1 MAKKVEIKE
10 IEPIEPTKLD
20 EIAEKSPPRSDARL
34 QNIKHWRVGRI
45 FWGLLLVLIGGLILA
60 SNYGL
65 VSVDW
70 FNLWRLWPLFI
81 VAIGLSVLTFK
92 GWTGRLLSVAF
103 VVLALS
109 AVTYVLV
116 YAPQDTRQTSAYDI
130 TSQKIDSA
138 TTAEIN
144 LKTGLGQLDIN
155 TADQVAV
162 AQTHLESNISNLTND
177 TTLIGT
183 NQITNINTDATSGW
197 PVGNVENQLNLN
209 VTRSLPIRLSLNIG
223 ASNIT
228 ADLTLARLQNLD
240 IKSGA
245 TKSDIKLGDSED
257 LTTVSLDSG
266 ASSFLIRV
274 PVSSGVSVKL
284 DGVTSNHLD
293 GLIKKGNT
301 YESANYE
308 SATKKINIVGRLG
321 LASFTLERY

>member
-10 IEPIEPTKLD
+10 IESIEPTKLD
-20 EIAEKSPPRSDARL
+20 KIAEKSQPRSDGGR
-34 QNIKHWRVGRI
+34 QNTRHWKVGRI

-81 VAIGLSVLTFK
+81 VAFGLSILTFR
-92 GWTGRLLSVAF
+92 GWSGQLLSVVF
-103 VVLALS
+103 VVLSLG
-109 AVTYVLV
+109 AVTYALV
-116 YAPQDTRQTSAYDI
+116 YAPQDTRQTSTYNI

-162 AQTHLESNISNLTND
+162 AQAHLESNISNLTND
-177 TTLIGT
+177 TTLAGT
-183 NQITNINTDATSGW
+183 NQIINITTDATSGW
-197 PVGNVENQLNLN
+197 PVGSAENRLSVNI
-209 VTRSLPIRLSLNIG
+209 TRSLPIRLNLDIG

-228 ADLTLARLQNLD
+228 ADFTLARLQNLD

-257 LTTVSLDSG
+257 LMTVDLDSG

-274 PVSSGVSVKL
+274 PASSGVSVKL
-284 DGVTSNHLD
+284 DGVTSNNLA
-293 GLIKKGNT
+293 GLIKKGDK
-301 YESANYE
+301 YESDNYE
-308 SATKKINIVGRLG
+308 STAKKINIVGRLG

>member
-10 IEPIEPTKLD
+10 IEPIEPAKLD
-20 EIAEKSPPRSDARL
+20 EITEKLQPSSDARRRSA
-34 QNIKHWRVGRI
+34 KHWRIGRI

-65 VSVDW
+65 VSVNW

-81 VAIGLSVLTFK
+81 VAIGLFVLTVR
-92 GWTGRLLSVAF
+92 GLAGRLLSVVF
-103 VVLALS
+103 VIMALG
-109 AVTYVLV
+109 AVVYALV
-116 YAPQDTRQTSAYDI
+116 YAPQNSQQTSIYNI
-130 TSQKIDSA
+130 TSQEIDSA

-162 AQTHLESNISNLTND
+162 AQARLESNISNLTND
-177 TTLIGT
+177 TSLAGT
-183 NQITNINTDATSGW
+183 TQITNISTNAISGW
-197 PVGNVENQLNLN
+197 SDGNIDNRLSVNM
-209 VTRSLPIRLSLNIG
+209 TRSLPIRLNLDIG

-228 ADLTLARLQNLD
+228 ADLSLARLQNLS

-245 TKSDIKLGDSED
+245 TKSDIKLGDKED
-257 LTTVSLDSG
+257 LTTVSLDSR

-274 PVSSGVSVKL
+274 PSSSGASVKL
-284 DGVTSNHLD
+284 DGVTSNNFD
-293 GLIKKGNT
+293 GLIKNGDT
-301 YESANYE
+301 YESTNYE
-308 SATKKINIVGRLG
+308 SATKRINIVGRLG

>member
-10 IEPIEPTKLD
+10 IEPIELTKLD
-20 EIAEKSPPRSDARL
+20 EIAEKSQPRSNASRQNARR
-34 QNIKHWRVGRI
+34 WRVGRI

-70 FNLWRLWPLFI
+70 FNLLRLWPLFI
-81 VAIGLSVLTFK
+81 VAIGLSVLTVR
-92 GWTGRLLSVAF
+92 GWAGRLLSVVF
-103 VVLALS
+103 VILALC
-109 AVTYVLV
+109 AVTYALI
-116 YAPQDTRQTSAYDI
+116 YAPQDTRQTSTYNI

-138 TTAEIN
+138 TAADIN
-144 LKTGLGQLDIN
+144 IKTGLGQLDIN
-155 TADQVAV
+155 TANQTDV
-162 AQTHLESNISNLTND
+162 AQAHLESNISNLTND
-177 TTLIGT
+177 TTLAST
-183 NQITNINTDATSGW
+183 TQITNIITDATSGW
-197 PVGNVENQLNLN
+197 PVGNVDNRLSVN
-209 VTRSLPIRLSLNIG
+209 VTRSLPIKLNLDIG

-274 PVSSGVSVKL
+274 PVSSGVIVKL

-293 GLIKKGNT
+293 GLVKIGDT
-301 YESANYE
+301 YKSANYE

-321 LASFTLERY
+321 LASFTLKRY